1 LIELKAKLQ
10 SRNATAAVIGLGY
23 VGLPLA
29 MEIAAA
35 GFRVIGIDL
44 DEKKIRPAQSG
55 KVLHPRCI
63 RKDGCRRLS
72 PGQKFTATTNFAAL
86 G

>member
-1 LIELKAKLQ
+1 MNELKAKLQ

-44 DEKKIRPAQSG
+44 DEKKI
-55 KVLHPRCI
+55 
-63 RKDGCRRLS
+63 
-72 PGQKFTATTNFAAL
+72 AL
-86 G
+86 LNQAKSYILDVSEKTVA